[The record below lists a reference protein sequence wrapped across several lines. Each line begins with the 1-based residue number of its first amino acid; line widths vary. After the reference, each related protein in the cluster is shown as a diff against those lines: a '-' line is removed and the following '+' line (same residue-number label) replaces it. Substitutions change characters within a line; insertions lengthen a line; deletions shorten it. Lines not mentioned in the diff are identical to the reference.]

1 MKDSLVCWRL
11 RVLGYVV
18 LDRSKWDSNLLTVNW
33 SDPQVLHKF
42 LVAMNLDVQGSADV
56 VRKGSIPIEG
66 ACKSNKRGLMDR
78 YWLSASS
85 EPEMMDHRA
94 KEMEKFSNSV
104 ADSDRIPRQPTAR
117 TPNRKNKNCGKS
129 TFPLSSWYTHPDV
142 NYAELGFPALKRKM
156 ALVME
161 FPGEEK
167 RDSLALVNQGMV
179 SKKLQVATWTV
190 LHRGRWQSAPQER
203 TTQELHMDR

>member
-1 MKDSLVCWRL
+1 MKHSLVCWRL

-33 SDPQVLHKF
+33 SDPEVLHKF
-42 LVAMNLDVQGSADV
+42 LVATNLDVQGSADV
-56 VRKGSIPIEG
+56 VRKGSIPTEG
-66 ACKSNKRGLMDR
+66 ACKSNKLDR

-104 ADSDRIPRQPTAR
+104 ADSDRIRLEPTAR
-117 TPNRKNKNCGKS
+117 IRKIKKCGKS
-129 TFPLSSWYTHPDV
+129 TFPLSSLCTHTDV
-142 NYAELGFPALKRKM
+142 HYAELALPALKRKM
-156 ALVME
+156 ALVMKS
-161 FPGEEK
+161 PGEE

-179 SKKLQVATWTV
+179 SKKLQVATWTA